1 MLRRYGHLVLQI
13 DADNPGVWPFHC
25 HIAWHQSMGMSL
37 NILERPDDISKLGQ
51 IPEIVEQTCKNWDAW
66 TKRNTVESI
75 DAGV

>member
-1 MLRRYGHLVLQI
+1 MLRRFGHIVIQI

-37 NILERPDDISKLGQ
+37 NILERPEDIKQQQ
-51 IPEIVEQTCKNWDAW
+51 IPEVVAQTCKDWEAW
-66 TKRNTVESI
+66 TKRNVVESV